1 MTTPSPSFNPA
12 RVSRLVE
19 TYRAGAFFMADD
31 RTGRINAY
39 TADPR
44 AIIPLTQEAG
54 LYIPRSLRKRVRDA
68 TFRITSD
75 ACFEE
80 VILACARRRR
90 EGTWISRSLAAL
102 YIDAHRAGHA
112 HSVEAWLDAEGHST
126 LVGGLYGVAV
136 GAVFCGESM
145 FSRPE
150 LGGTDASKVCLVHLI
165 NHLNAKGFQLLDSQ
179 LSNPHIAQ
187 FGSFEIS
194 HSAYLK
200 QLTHLRDDERPWH
213 PFGAS

>member
-19 TYRAGAFFMADD
+19 TYRAGGFFMSDD

-44 AIIPLTQEAG
+44 AIIPLTHDAG
-54 LYIPRSLRKRVRDA
+54 LHVPRSLRKRVRDA
-68 TFRITSD
+68 AFRITSD

-90 EGTWISRSLAAL
+90 EGTWISKPLAAL

-112 HSVEAWLDAEGHST
+112 HSVEAWLDTDGESR

-165 NHLNAKGFQLLDSQ
+165 NHLNARRFQLLDSQ

-194 HSAYLK
+194 HNAYVE
-200 QLTHLRDDERPWH
+200 QLARLRDDERPWH
-213 PFGAS
+213 PFGAL